1 MKNFHFLALVALAT
15 VLFSCEKPFTGL
27 ELDKTSITFSAEG
40 GSQTLKVKAGTP
52 WTIEIPAD
60 LGWCSVSPKSGTTS
74 ADVTVTA
81 QPNKMKDADRSFEL
95 VVNYEGGQ
103 DRVTVSQTRDG
114 GEPVFS
120 ISQKSFEVP
129 AEGGEI
135 SFTVVSDAVD
145 YEITVVDK
153 WVTEVSR
160 EGNRYDGE
168 TLKFSIAGNEGK
180 ARTGVISVCT
190 KDGSCIPVSVS
201 QAAFPGP
208 YYAHLNS
215 AFRFTAV
222 WCGHCPYMDETFK
235 LVKSRRDDFDF
246 ITIHGSDGYPLY
258 FADSNTLMNAYNVSG
273 FPTGVVNG
281 WQEFNNSHNV
291 ESNAN
296 ALEDVLDKF
305 DKTFACVAG
314 VSVSSSIA
322 DGKINVEA
330 QVESS
335 ISGEYLVSA
344 FLLESGI
351 VEEQT
356 LFPDGEPTKT
366 IKDFVH
372 DNVARKTLTKSVKGD
387 SFEAV
392 AGTPQ
397 SFNWSVSLDKTW
409 KKDQLSVAVL
419 VHRPYTNVKK
429 PNKKYPDYY
438 VVNANVAPA
447 GKSVAYKYA
456 E

>member
-1 MKNFHFLALVALAT
+1 
-15 VLFSCEKPFTGL
+15 
-27 ELDKTSITFSAEG
+27 
-40 GSQTLKVKAGTP
+40 
-52 WTIEIPAD
+52 
-60 LGWCSVSPKSGTTS
+60 
-74 ADVTVTA
+74 
-81 QPNKMKDADRSFEL
+81 
-95 VVNYEGGQ
+95 
-103 DRVTVSQTRDG
+103 
-114 GEPVFS
+114 
-120 ISQKSFEVP
+120 
-129 AEGGEI
+129 
-135 SFTVVSDAVD
+135 
-145 YEITVVDK
+145 
-153 WVTEVSR
+153 
-160 EGNRYDGE
+160 
-168 TLKFSIAGNEGK
+168 
-180 ARTGVISVCT
+180 
-190 KDGSCIPVSVS
+190 
-201 QAAFPGP
+201 
-208 YYAHLNS
+208 
-215 AFRFTAV
+215 
-222 WCGHCPYMDETFK
+222 MDETFK

-258 FADSNTLMNAYNVSG
+258 FADSNTLMNAYNVNG

-409 KKDQLSVAVL
+409 KKDQLSVVVL